1 MTLHRKDSLLSSVD
15 GERLYALLF
24 MAMLMAALCLMMS

>member
-1 MTLHRKDSLLSSVD
+1 MTVYRKDSMLSAVN